1 MRQRCGGRGAGKC
14 SLDLRSGVTG
24 PRLWAIA
31 CDDQLHC
38 DQWRRSMRLALTTI
52 EGVEDVAVEEA
63 GERLRAAAIA
73 DADVE
78 VRPDGMA
85 GIATVDAGR
94 PVEASW
100 GALASL
106 RSVEDV
112 IALGGTFTSDRD
124 LTLSRIVAAVEEAEL
139 PALAA
144 AESYRVTCERCG
156 THDFTS
162 MDVERAAG
170 AALGARFG
178 CRVDLESPAVVVRV
192 DVRQR
197 QGLVGVLLNRGR
209 MSMPSWRVYRPRV
222 GLKPHLAYAML
233 RIAQVEG
240 GDRLLDP
247 LCGSATIPIVAATA
261 YPGLRICGSDSHAAG
276 LAGARRNAR
285 AAGVFE
291 RLALV
296 RANAH
301 ALAATYRAGSFSVVV
316 TNPPFGIHLSRERD
330 FHWLYSSLLRGFA
343 AVLGEGGRAALLV
356 WKFGLFRAVLAEE
369 QTFQVVHQ
377 RRIVRGDTP
386 LRLVV
391 LKR

>member
-1 MRQRCGGRGAGKC
+1 
-14 SLDLRSGVTG
+14 
-24 PRLWAIA
+24 
-31 CDDQLHC
+31 
-38 DQWRRSMRLALTTI
+38 MRLALTTI
-52 EGVEDVAVEEA
+52 EGVEDVAAKEA
-63 GERLRAAAIA
+63 GELLRAAGIA
-73 DADVE
+73 DADME
-78 VRPDGMA
+78 VRPDGVA
-85 GIATVDAGR
+85 GVTTVDAGR
-94 PVEASW
+94 PAEESW
-100 GALASL
+100 AALASM

-112 IALGGTFTSDRD
+112 IALGCTFTSTKD
-124 LTLSRIVAAVEEAEL
+124 LTLPRIVAAVQEADL
-139 PALAA
+139 PALAD
-144 AESYRVTCERCG
+144 AESYRVTCERRG

-162 MDVERAAG
+162 MDVERAGG

-178 CRVDLESPAVVVRV
+178 RRVDLESPAVVVRV

-209 MSMPSWRVYRPRV
+209 LSMPSWRVYRPRV

-233 RIAQVEG
+233 RIAQVDG

-301 ALAATYRAGSFSVVV
+301 ALAATYRTGSFSVVV
-316 TNPPFGIHLSRERD
+316 TNPPFGIHLSRDRD

-343 AVLGEGGRAALLV
+343 AVLREGGRAVLLV
-356 WKFGLFRAVLAEE
+356 WKFGLFQAVLAE
-369 QTFQVVHQ
+369 QKSFHVVHQ

-391 LKR
+391 LRC